1 MTISIENLIFGGPL
15 TSITQ
20 NVSRCTAL
28 ERQLL
33 KLDNLRDTVQN
44 RLKPLYR
51 DFKAK
56 QLGIKSDHLTVLE
69 RRLWTLFY
77 TDPSSMQRK
86 TEALNA
92 KANACWLNRLF
103 TF

>member
-1 MTISIENLIFGGPL
+1 MLMENLIFGGAL
-15 TSITQ
+15 TSVTQ
-20 NVSRCTAL
+20 SVSRCTAL

-33 KLDNLRDTVQN
+33 KLDSVRDTVQS

-77 TDPSSMQRK
+77 TDASSMQRK

-92 KANACWLNRLF
+92 KANASWLNRLL
-103 TF
+103 TI